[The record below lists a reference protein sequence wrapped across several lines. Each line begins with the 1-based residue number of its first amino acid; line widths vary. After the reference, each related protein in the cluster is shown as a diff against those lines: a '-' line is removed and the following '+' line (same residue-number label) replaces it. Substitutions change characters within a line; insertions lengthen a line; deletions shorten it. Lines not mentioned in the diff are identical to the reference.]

1 MVRLKKRYWI
11 LLCILFFLILFCL
24 FGWHYWQTFK
34 LKNGIIVDWH
44 GASVGFKGLTFDEL
58 TVSKPSQVS
67 ITAKNLSISLSQLTA
82 NNLDIYWQ
90 PNESEIALETIENT
104 VDTTTETLNQSDPAD
119 PDLSLISTIIYWLP
133 KTIHI
138 DTLRLYEQN
147 KARLDLKVDI
157 SKQQE
162 AIQLNLST
170 NTQEITQL
178 SATLLFNQQ
187 ALRIDIQNGLFKTSL
202 NQFGL
207 QNSNLVLPFTGW
219 LSSHQLELT
228 TSDKASISLEKANLS
243 DDLILGSSNGDF
255 NIQLKSNIPFDSNQL
270 SAIATLTIN
279 KLNGIYKT
287 SEIKSV
293 TGDINIIIKDNQF
306 TISTPALNIQ
316 EVNMGIAF
324 EKIKLVGNYLA
335 SFKAPNKGTV
345 TWKKAQANIFSGL
358 VFIEEN
364 KLNLAKLPQQFNLRL
379 KQIQLKDIF
388 KQYPSEGLAGDGAI
402 DGVLPITLSEIN
414 KKGETALKFVI
425 KNGKL
430 VTINEGYL
438 QFENS
443 ALKSY
448 GQNNPN
454 MKILTDIIKNFH
466 YTKLQGAVDY
476 ANDIAKLK
484 LNIQGSNLDV
494 ENGKA
499 VNLNI
504 NLEENMTKLLMS
516 LQLSDQISE
525 PIRKRIEAYLKNKS
539 SK

>member
-34 LKNGIIVDWH
+34 QKNGIIVDWH

-104 VDTTTETLNQSDPAD
+104 VDTTTETLNQSD

>member
-243 DDLILGSSNGDF
+243 DDLILGSSNGNF

-306 TISTPALNIQ
+306 TISTPVLNIQ
-316 EVNMGIAF
+316 EVNMGFAF
-324 EKIKLVGNYLA
+324 EKIKLVGSYLA

-345 TWKKAQANIFSGL
+345 TWEKAQANIFSGL

-402 DGVLPITLSEIN
+402 DGVLPITLSKIK
-414 KKGETALKFVI
+414 KKGETDLKFVI

-494 ENGKA
+494 ENSKA